1 MIDLKQFRKNND
13 LGQSEMAA
21 FLGLSVSAVSAFETG
36 RAKLPKK
43 YEEKIL
49 HNDKGWK
56 VEGIEKNDFENRSSD
71 WPTIVADLTARVGE
85 QNKQIDRLLTIVEQL
100 TAEKK

>member
-1 MIDLKQFRKNND
+1 MIDLKQFRKNNE
-13 LGQSEMAA
+13 LGQSEMAT
-21 FLGLSVSAVSAFETG
+21 FLGVSVSAVSAFETG
-36 RAKLPKK
+36 RAKMPKK
-43 YEEKIL
+43 YIEMIM
-49 HNDKGWK
+49 HNDRGWE
-56 VEGIEKNDFENRSSD
+56 VEGIEKSEFDNRDSD